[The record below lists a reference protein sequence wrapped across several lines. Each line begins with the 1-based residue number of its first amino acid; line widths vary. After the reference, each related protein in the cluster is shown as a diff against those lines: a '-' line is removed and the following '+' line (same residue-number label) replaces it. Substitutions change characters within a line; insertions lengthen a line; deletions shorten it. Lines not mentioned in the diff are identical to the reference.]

1 MLSLCAALQVG
12 VVTSFDLEGNTDPI
26 WVGRHA
32 LTKVLMV
39 LTEVGQPL
47 FIEHNATTAAKELG
61 VLPTIEQLDWDFLSC
76 VHVDTLDSA
85 SHSPQGILGIFIE
98 HSITLV
104 FFHLFLLCF
113 KFRHHE
119 SSHVGTNGLPLSLVI
134 CQIHVDTKVLGKTSL
149 HIKISFHQHI
159 FH

>member
-98 HSITLV
+98 HSKTLCMARV
-104 FFHLFLLCF
+104 
-113 KFRHHE
+113 
-119 SSHVGTNGLPLSLVI
+119 S
-134 CQIHVDTKVLGKTSL
+134 TKPQKTSAMVM
-149 HIKISFHQHI
+149 SFGKMFVI
-159 FH
+159 MEDNRRGFFILVLK